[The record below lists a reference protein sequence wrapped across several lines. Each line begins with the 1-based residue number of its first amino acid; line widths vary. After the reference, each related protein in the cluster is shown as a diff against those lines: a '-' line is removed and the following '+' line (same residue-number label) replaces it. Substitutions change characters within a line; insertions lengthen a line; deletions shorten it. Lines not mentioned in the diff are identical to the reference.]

1 MPNLCFFWGGEFFSK
16 FWSDLDEL
24 WLTHPP
30 QVTVSSWARQSLAP
44 QICSAKGIDPVLK
57 MLISSFIFVWCL
69 KIYLSVHA
77 SLEFNKLAMNEN
89 SSLDVPSFI
98 NRNYTQS
105 SIFIC
110 VFRTFID
117 VVHVLQYI
125 YVIHIVSY
133 IYIL

>member
-1 MPNLCFFWGGEFFSK
+1 LIQTKKQTNTKTKKTTTKKNNVSTTTLTSGLGAKSLFFLGGEFFSK

-69 KIYLSVHA
+69 KYIYLSMH
-77 SLEFNKLAMNEN
+77 LLNL
-89 SSLDVPSFI
+89 I
-98 NRNYTQS
+98 NWQ
-105 SIFIC
+105 
-110 VFRTFID
+110 
-117 VVHVLQYI
+117 
-125 YVIHIVSY
+125 
-133 IYIL
+133 